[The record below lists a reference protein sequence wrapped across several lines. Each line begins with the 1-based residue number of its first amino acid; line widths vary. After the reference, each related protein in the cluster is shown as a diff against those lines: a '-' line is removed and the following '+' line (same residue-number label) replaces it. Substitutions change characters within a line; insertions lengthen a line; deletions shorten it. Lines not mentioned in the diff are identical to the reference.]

1 MNEERKEELRRL
13 ADKLGYFGIESQASD
28 AIKELLKE
36 VDRLDIVLTRQ
47 RDYWFNEYKKAE
59 AESAQSI
66 EQAEQER
73 NDYRDYRFNDEW
85 E

>member
-1 MNEERKEELRRL
+1 
-13 ADKLGYFGIESQASD
+13 
-28 AIKELLKE
+28 LKE